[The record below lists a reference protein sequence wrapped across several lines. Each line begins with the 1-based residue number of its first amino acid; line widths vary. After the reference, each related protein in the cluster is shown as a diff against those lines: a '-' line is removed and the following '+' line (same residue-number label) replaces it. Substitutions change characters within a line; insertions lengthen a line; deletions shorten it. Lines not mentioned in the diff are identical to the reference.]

1 MTKKDFR
8 GEVWNNID
16 PIVLQKIV
24 KINDEAV
31 VCVHCGCSA
40 EQIIQKQHDD
50 AQTKST
56 MKTIAKILM
65 IVSTAI
71 TGLWLI
77 PLAWCLPMTLNYC
90 KKLNNNE
97 PVSMNFK
104 ICTLLF
110 VNLIAG
116 ILMLCEEN

>member
-1 MTKKDFR
+1 MKYCSKC
-8 GEVWNNID
+8 GQQIH
-16 PIVLQKIV
+16 
-24 KINDEAV
+24 DEAV
-31 VCVHCGCSA
+31 VCVHCGCPVG
-40 EQIIQKQHDD
+40 QMIQRQCED
-50 AQTKST
+50 AQNKST

-71 TGLWLI
+71 TGLWII

-90 KKLNNNE
+90 KKLQNDE

-110 VNLIAG
+110 VNLISG